1 MRQQLFGAIALTTL
15 LYFGISEKVHAVGIT
30 LDQST
35 DVGEF
40 LNNAGVTNTQPFGTP
55 LTSIAGNLGGGD
67 NIDLYQIYLPVGTF
81 TASTV
86 GGTNL
91 DTQLFLFNSGGIGV
105 IANNDNFPDFQSQIS
120 LPISTAG
127 NYYLGVSLIGFNPQS
142 ATGPIFAIDPIT
154 NGVQDPSIPGA
165 GFGSS
170 LNGWSSDFSP
180 GQEGY
185 TINVTGAQFVGSTAN
200 AAVPFDFNPTF
211 SVTILGLWAGWKY
224 VKNRKK
230 N

>member
-1 MRQQLFGAIALTTL
+1 MRQQLFCAIALTTL
-15 LYFGISEKVHAVGIT
+15 LYFGISEQVHAVGIT

-40 LNNAGVTNTQPFGTP
+40 LNNAGVANTQPFGTP

-67 NIDLYQIYLPVGTF
+67 NIDLYQIYLPSGIF

-91 DTQLFLFNSGGIGV
+91 NTQLFLFDSNGIGV
-105 IANNDNFPDFQSQIS
+105 IANDDAFPDFQSQIS
-120 LPISTAG
+120 QPISTAG

-142 ATGPIFAIDPIT
+142 ASGPIFAIDTTT
-154 NGVQDPSIPGA
+154 NGVQDPSIPGS
-165 GFGSS
+165 GFSSS

-185 TINVTGAQFVGSTAN
+185 TITVSGAQFVGGNA

-211 SVTILGLWAGWKY
+211 GVTILGLWAGWKY
-224 VKNRKK
+224 LRNRKK
-230 N
+230 S